1 MEFLLKR
8 AAKLKLMMMSLVHDD
23 GQVAQEGC
31 ANFFQTM
38 THTGGKERNNP
49 NVEIL
54 NNIVSFMRAL
64 QNIKCYYSPRHL
76 NSNS

>member
-31 ANFFQTM
+31 AIFFQTM

-49 NVEIL
+49 T
-54 NNIVSFMRAL
+54 
-64 QNIKCYYSPRHL
+64 IKVV
-76 NSNS
+76 NSIELFNKA

>member
-1 MEFLLKR
+1 MEYLLKR

-38 THTGGKERNNP
+38 THTGGK
-49 NVEIL
+49 
-54 NNIVSFMRAL
+54 
-64 QNIKCYYSPRHL
+64 
-76 NSNS
+76 